1 MAAYIM
7 LFLYLTSCCISA
19 YIGFRLGRDGSVGRS
34 SRRDYNSAG
43 SGVTSVESTVDD
55 IKQAAGRAAESNEK
69 AKDVVGRMRDIVSRH
84 SGNTVSEGD

>member
-1 MAAYIM
+1 MAY
-7 LFLYLTSCCISA
+7 LFLITHILCII
-19 YIGFRLGRDGSVGRS
+19 IGFVCGQRLGRDGSVGRS

-55 IKQAAGRAAESNEK
+55 IKQSAGRAAESNEK
-69 AKDVVGRMRDIVSRH
+69 AKDVVGRMLDIVSRH